1 MERSFALWAASGGGT
16 APEHIFTLVDALWMF
31 VSWPEAES
39 IPAAIYPDQQ
49 LWQQLRA
56 DMVCSKA
63 GVGVTAT
70 MGTPRSD

>member
-1 MERSFALWAASGGGT
+1 MS
-16 APEHIFTLVDALWMF
+16 

-49 LWQQLRA
+49 LSQQLLA

-63 GVGVTAT
+63 GVGVTAI
-70 MGTPRSD
+70 MGTPKSE